1 MSKRTIAVLST
12 AFVSLFLTACGGG
25 GTDPTPPVETPTVV
39 VVPPVV
45 LPPALTP
52 PVVMDATLT
61 MQGLTIE
68 VRAGDTFS
76 FLVPVNCPRFE
87 ATGTRCSKVVGPMTV
102 SINAP
107 GVSVDMIQYQ
117 YNGNVV
123 DAGAPWS
130 ITDAG
135 AIQVSAR
142 VLPSATVGQSAEITM
157 TATSAG
163 LGTVEVVGV
172 PITITVVSEAAKLAN
187 ISPYLF
193 SRVGYGE
200 IAGFDLP
207 CPADTAPQGCSLN
220 GMNQTLVA
228 TGTPISVGVQIDT
241 FVGAMWWWQLETGP
255 AIVNGSESYSLFS
268 PIKVPAG
275 QTVRISVRSDIAQGC
290 FSFTRVDFVRVSDG
304 SAVPF
309 LLPPAP
315 AVCITSVQPLETSFG
330 ACKG

>member
-1 MSKRTIAVLST
+1 MSKIRI
-12 AFVSLFLTACGGG
+12 LFLALFALILAACGGG
-25 GTDPTPPVETPTVV
+25 GGGVEADVV
-39 VVPPVV
+39 VTPPPVV
-45 LPPALTP
+45 VTPP
-52 PVVMDATLT
+52 PVVIPAVKDATLT

-76 FLVPVNCPRFE
+76 FLVPINCPRFE
-87 ATGTRCSKVVGPMTV
+87 ASGTRCSKVVGPMTV
-102 SINAP
+102 SVDVP
-107 GVSVDMIQYQ
+107 GVSIDMIQYQ

-142 VLPSATVGQSAEITM
+142 VFPSATVGQTASITV

-163 LGTVEVVGV
+163 LGTVEVVGT
-172 PITITVVSEAAKLAN
+172 PITIKVVSSAAKLTN

-193 SRVGYGE
+193 NKVGDGE

-207 CPADTAPQGCSLN
+207 CPADTAPLGCSLN
-220 GMNQTLVA
+220 GMIQMLVA
-228 TGTPISVGVQIDT
+228 TGTPIPVGVQIDT
-241 FVGAMWWWQLETGP
+241 FVGASWWWQLETGP
-255 AIVNGSESYSLFS
+255 AIANGSENFSLFS
-268 PIKVPAG
+268 AIKIPAG
-275 QTVRISVRSDIAQGC
+275 KTVRISVQSKLTQGG
-290 FSFTRVDFVRVSDG
+290 FAFTRLDFVRVSDG
-304 SAVPF
+304 SAIPL

-315 AVCITSVQPLETSFG
+315 GVCTTSVHPLVTTQN